1 MRLRYVGVTLAGV
14 ALVGASTL
22 LPATAADP
30 AEKIGAFS
38 ALFREDGFSRP
49 GTAGCRPGPD
59 GKEDCLPPGVTM
71 VNLPDGRVLYWS
83 ALDGTG
89 DPKLQALLEGGDL
102 VRDAQSRVVRLDS
115 TSPQSSSWQTPTPSG
130 AAFPATAEPPLIPGA
145 NNKNDPSTDSS
156 LFCSDQ
162 ALLPDGKVVA
172 FGGTDYYAEPR
183 IAPGLGLIELE
194 GIKLAK
200 EFNPATNTWRPLG
213 QMHFGRW
220 YPSKVTLPDGRIFIA
235 SGVTK
240 LIKPVYPDRPF
251 DSGGNVR
258 QTETFD
264 PATGQFALNPSTADK
279 TLPLYPR
286 LHLLPNG
293 RVFYGAA
300 GQAFNP
306 VGQSYDE
313 ALWNVASVYDP
324 ADQRWRDLGIPG
336 TNLGQILKAGVN
348 ALALPG
354 FRGSS
359 FQQMLPLRP
368 PYTAASFVTA
378 GGVLGT
384 SPGSYVPTSS
394 TRIDRV
400 ETAGSSREALTTFS
414 AGNLSRPRWYGTG
427 VSLPTGQV
435 LITSGGDV
443 DHVVLPGVEAPIR
456 QVEMFTPNADLTGG
470 SWQKMATAKQGRTY
484 HNNAML
490 LPDGRVLIGGHDPIP
505 ALYTK
510 QMTLPTVPGIREF
523 ANNTKDASFE
533 IFSPPY
539 LFWGARPTI
548 GGMPKELGLGRTVSV
563 PTPEAMD
570 IQSVTLVRNTA
581 STHLIDGDQRTVELA
596 ITARSPGRLEVA
608 VPANR
613 AVLPPGP
620 YMLFV
625 NKRSDKGPIPSVATQ
640 VQISA
645 PTNLAPLQSAPV
657 PPPLL
662 SGLAGLVNPLFSLPS
677 AVLPRKR

>member
-1 MRLRYVGVTLAGV
+1 MRLRHLGVTLAGV
-14 ALVGASTL
+14 VVVGAATL
-22 LPATAADP
+22 LPARAADP
-30 AEKIGAFS
+30 AATIGAFS
-38 ALFREDGFSRP
+38 APFREDGFSRP
-49 GTAGCRPGPD
+49 GTAGCRPGPG
-59 GKEDCLPPGVTM
+59 GKEDCLPPGATM

-89 DPKLQALLEGGDL
+89 DPKIQALLEGGDL
-102 VRDAQSRVVRLDS
+102 VRDAQSRVVRLNAA
-115 TSPQSSSWQTPTPSG
+115 SPQSSAWQTPTPSG
-130 AAFPATAEPPLIPGA
+130 ASFLSTPEPPLIPGS
-145 NNKNDPSTDSS
+145 NNRNDPSTDAS

-162 ALLPDGKVVA
+162 ALLPDGRVIA

-194 GIKLAK
+194 GIKLAR
-200 EFNPATNTWRPLG
+200 EFNPATNTWKPLG

-220 YPSKVTLPDGRIFIA
+220 YPSKVTLPDGRMFIA

-264 PATGQFALNPSTADK
+264 PGTGQFALNPSTADK

-293 RVFYGAA
+293 KVFYGAA

-324 ADQRWRDLGIPG
+324 AGQRWNDLGIPG
-336 TNLGQILKAGVN
+336 TNVLQVLKAGVN
-348 ALALPG
+348 APAVPG

-368 PYTAASFVTA
+368 PYTSASFVTA
-378 GGVLGT
+378 GGTLGT
-384 SPGSYVPTSS
+384 TPGSYLPTSS

-400 ETAGSSREALTTFS
+400 DTSGGREALSSFT

-443 DHVVLPGVEAPIR
+443 DHVISPGLEAPIR
-456 QVEMFTPNADLTGG
+456 QVEMFTPNGDLTGG

-484 HNNAML
+484 HNSALL

-505 ALYTK
+505 TLYTK
-510 QMTLPTVPGIREF
+510 QFTLPAVPGIREF

-548 GGMPKELGLGRTVSV
+548 GAMPRELGLGRTVTV
-563 PTPEAMD
+563 PTPDAAE
-570 IQSVTLVRNTA
+570 IESVTLVRNTA
-581 STHLIDGDQRTVELA
+581 TTHLIDGDQRTVELA
-596 ITARSPGRLEVA
+596 ITNRSAGSLEVA
-608 VPANR
+608 VPGNR
-613 AVLPPGP
+613 SVLPPGP

-625 NKRSDKGPIPSVATQ
+625 NKRSDKGLIPSVATQ
-640 VQISA
+640 LQVSA
-645 PTNLAPLQSAPV
+645 PANLAPLRSAPE
-657 PPPLL
+657 PPKLL
-662 SGLAGLVNPLFSLPS
+662 SGLAGLANPLFSLPS